1 MERIATVI
9 SADRQTA
16 LVQIRRTS
24 ACGENCAACQASCKK
39 TRHTAQVKN
48 TVGAKEGQ
56 RVKVEM
62 EGRSLIFLSFLAYIV
77 PLLALILGYAICF
90 VLLHNE
96 VWADVSGLASLVL
109 SFLVLRMVDKRIEK
123 SGKYQSE
130 ITKIISE

>member
-16 LVQIRRTS
+16 LVQIRRAS
-24 ACGENCAACQASCKK
+24 ACGENCAACSANCKK

-48 TVGAKEGQ
+48 TAGAKEGQ

-62 EGRSLIFLSFLAYIV
+62 EGRSLVFLSFLAYIV
-77 PLLALILGYAICF
+77 PLLALILGYAVSF
-90 VLLHNE
+90 ALLRNE
-96 VWADVSGLASLVL
+96 IWADVIGLLCLVL
-109 SFLVLRMVDKRIEK
+109 SFLILRQVDKRIEK

-130 ITKIISE
+130 ITKILSE